1 MTAVHGRSSPHRTP
15 WLRSLTAADTCADVR
30 VFVGRRLLP
39 AGPPAE
45 ERMGG
50 GEGRERPGLPR
61 IWVGTGPASRVAHA
75 PCQCPDRPDKRGPD
89 RVQIRT
95 RLRAQIQITIA
106 PAVVLAIELPRCRT
120 VGSRTDGRSPV
131 HTEAARPAETGR
143 RPAARRVHHAAR
155 RLVRQHPPDRPT
167 SAPAVHQRTV
177 STSGRTSDHAKSKR
191 LGTVFPDAVC
201 ERLAIVGVAAADIA
215 DERMRMSELAFGRTR
230 NRSLLG
236 TLNDFAFM
244 AQQGNANRAEPESPE
259 ELMQFLSQT
268 PILPLDGAS
277 PIELTRAAFGR
288 QSVP

>member
-1 MTAVHGRSSPHRTP
+1 MMAEVHGRSSPRRTP
-15 WLRSLTAADTCADVR
+15 WLRSLIAADTCADVR

-106 PAVVLAIELPRCRT
+106 PAVVLAIELARCRT

-143 RPAARRVHHAAR
+143 RLCRPSSPRRGSATGTA
-155 RLVRQHPPDRPT
+155 T
-167 SAPAVHQRTV
+167 SSGSADV
-177 STSGRTSDHAKSKR
+177 STCCSSANGLD
-191 LGTVFPDAVC
+191 F
-201 ERLAIVGVAAADIA
+201 
-215 DERMRMSELAFGRTR
+215 
-230 NRSLLG
+230 RS
-236 TLNDFAFM
+236 
-244 AQQGNANRAEPESPE
+244 
-259 ELMQFLSQT
+259 
-268 PILPLDGAS
+268 
-277 PIELTRAAFGR
+277 
-288 QSVP
+288 

>member
-1 MTAVHGRSSPHRTP
+1 MASWPPAPSTIAMVTTTGHGRSSPHRTP

-45 ERMGG
+45 ERMEGR
-50 GEGRERPGLPR
+50 EGRERPGLPR

-106 PAVVLAIELPRCRT
+106 PAVVLAIKLARCRT

-143 RPAARRVHHAAR
+143 RLAARRVHHAAR

-167 SAPAVHQRTV
+167 SAPAIHQRTV
-177 STSGRTSDHAKSKR
+177 STSGRHFRS
-191 LGTVFPDAVC
+191 P
-201 ERLAIVGVAAADIA
+201 
-215 DERMRMSELAFGRTR
+215 
-230 NRSLLG
+230 NRSAWARC
-236 TLNDFAFM
+236 F
-244 AQQGNANRAEPESPE
+244 R
-259 ELMQFLSQT
+259 T
-268 PILPLDGAS
+268 PCARGWPSSAS
-277 PIELTRAAFGR
+277 PPRTSLMSGCGCRSWRSAGPGTAACLA
-288 QSVP
+288 P